1 MMSIWEQY
9 KQEIYEK
16 QIDINSY
23 VDSITFYVL
32 ISQTKHIQ
40 NKNELLEYLYELETK
55 KMNELIAHN
64 RNFNLRKPYSLEKEI
79 TTIKFL
85 IASVE
90 M

>member
-1 MMSIWEQY
+1 MSILEQY

-16 QIDINSY
+16 QNDINSY

-40 NKNELLEYLYELETK
+40 NKNELLEYLCELETK

-64 RNFNLRKPYSLEKEI
+64 RNYNLRKPYSLEKEI

-85 IASVE
+85 IASIE

>member
-1 MMSIWEQY
+1 MSILEQY

-16 QIDINSY
+16 QNDINSY

-40 NKNELLEYLYELETK
+40 NKNELLEYLYEIETK

-85 IASVE
+85 IASIE